1 MHFITSNFNLIE
13 TNSAWS
19 KLKKNDAR
27 IDTNFDN
34 FFLSLSNE
42 KIVRQYNS
50 FPALIYLDDRNY
62 KKIFKKIEHLI
73 KTINK
78 HDSKPFFFY
87 FFSKKKTK
95 ISSKIIDLQ
104 IKKFKSK
111 SNLFLEYYL
120 NSYNNLFSNRNLLF
134 LKFPFN
140 IESIFLFTKI
150 IKDKIKLINSK
161 PYKLIIL
168 DCDNTIWGGVLDED
182 KDDEILYKSKN
193 KDFYYEDFQKKIKTL
208 KNKGFLLSI
217 CSKNNEKKVWQ
228 ILKKRKMSL
237 QKKDFISYEINWNEK
252 AENISKIVRNLNLRF
267 EDCIF
272 IDDNALEIE
281 KVNRKIKNLNTLHIK
296 NINKVGEMMS
306 KDNRFKKLLVS
317 QDDLKKQKQY
327 KLKSKFSSYIKKNK
341 IDHNLIK
348 KLHQKLKIY
357 NCSVSNL
364 KRAEELF
371 NKTNQFNF
379 SLNRY
384 KGSDIL
390 SISKKKD
397 YQLRLFDLRD
407 KFGNHGLIGAYV
419 LKIQYDK
426 ILVDDFILSC
436 RVLSRFVEV
445 YVLYIICNKFKR
457 KKIEINYRKT
467 NLNSN
472 LIPLF
477 LKKNFFKLKK
487 KKGNNFLYSINAK
500 KFNNNETQKLF
511 NN

>member
-1 MHFITSNFNLIE
+1 M
-13 TNSAWS
+13 
-19 KLKKNDAR
+19 
-27 IDTNFDN
+27 
-34 FFLSLSNE
+34 
-42 KIVRQYNS
+42 
-50 FPALIYLDDRNY
+50 
-62 KKIFKKIEHLI
+62 KIFK
-73 KTINK
+73 
-78 HDSKPFFFY
+78 
-87 FFSKKKTK
+87 
-95 ISSKIIDLQ
+95 
-104 IKKFKSK
+104 
-111 SNLFLEYYL
+111 
-120 NSYNNLFSNRNLLF
+120 
-134 LKFPFN
+134 
-140 IESIFLFTKI
+140 
-150 IKDKIKLINSK
+150 
-161 PYKLIIL
+161 
-168 DCDNTIWGGVLDED
+168 
-182 KDDEILYKSKN
+182 
-193 KDFYYEDFQKKIKTL
+193 KKIKTL

-281 KVNRKIKNLNTLHIK
+281 KVNKKIKNLNTLHIK

-384 KGSDIL
+384 KSNDIL

-445 YVLYIICNKFKR
+445 YVLYIICNRFKR